1 MADSTAP
8 SIFEL
13 VSQPGVK
20 RDGTDFDSVNWQD
33 AQWVR
38 FQRGRPR
45 KMGGYRELSDQL
57 YGSVRCVN
65 VDSRGGGSSIH
76 TFSQWGIE
84 KLSIDNLGVPST
96 LIDRTP
102 GGYVNSIDYSW
113 QSASMFQSGGAGTPT
128 LIASATP
135 DLDSIAS
142 DTSGPLYK
150 GDITG
155 TAALTA
161 IADGSGDITVSGG
174 CCVLQPFLFIYGSN
188 GLIRNSNPNDISTAT
203 GWTTGGANRASV
215 ANVAGSKVVKGLAM
229 RGGGQSPAGL
239 FWALDALIKV
249 NYVGGTTLWTYDTL
263 SDDISVLSKAGIVEY
278 DNAYFWVGT
287 DRFYVYTGVV
297 QELPNQMNLN
307 WFFDNLNMAQRQ
319 KIWVLKVP
327 RFGEIWWFFPFGTSV
342 ECNAAIIFN
351 VREKTWYDTRISRS
365 AGSPARV
372 YPRPILS
379 SDGVETVAVPYT
391 PVTGMFHYG
400 ETVTGATSL
409 AVGVVEK
416 ATVTQ
421 LNLSGVVG
429 TFINGE
435 TISDGGLDSG
445 TVSAN
450 QFNQQLVK
458 LWDHEYG
465 VDQVGRTGTLA
476 IQSYMESSNMSWAT
490 GAPNTTGQ
498 QGYNFQ
504 MRLLRVEPDFILSGN
519 LNLTVKG
526 RSYAQSSVVDSEVF
540 TITPTTEFVDLREQ
554 RRLLSVKIESNMVGG
569 NFQAGRN
576 LMTNEPGDERG

>member
-1 MADSTAP
+1 
-8 SIFEL
+8 
-13 VSQPGVK
+13 
-20 RDGTDFDSVNWQD
+20 
-33 AQWVR
+33 
-38 FQRGRPR
+38 
-45 KMGGYRELSDQL
+45 
-57 YGSVRCVN
+57 
-65 VDSRGGGSSIH
+65 
-76 TFSQWGIE
+76 
-84 KLSIDNLGVPST
+84 
-96 LIDRTP
+96 
-102 GGYVNSIDYSW
+102 
-113 QSASMFQSGGAGTPT
+113 
-128 LIASATP
+128 
-135 DLDSIAS
+135 
-142 DTSGPLYK
+142 
-150 GDITG
+150 
-155 TAALTA
+155 
-161 IADGSGDITVSGG
+161 
-174 CCVLQPFLFIYGSN
+174 
-188 GLIRNSNPNDISTAT
+188 
-203 GWTTGGANRASV
+203 
-215 ANVAGSKVVKGLAM
+215 
-229 RGGGQSPAGL
+229 
-239 FWALDALIKV
+239 
-249 NYVGGTTLWTYDTL
+249 
-263 SDDISVLSKAGIVEY
+263 
-278 DNAYFWVGT
+278 
-287 DRFYVYTGVV
+287 
-297 QELPNQMNLN
+297 
-307 WFFDNLNMAQRQ
+307 
-319 KIWVLKVP
+319 
-327 RFGEIWWFFPFGTSV
+327 
-342 ECNAAIIFN
+342 
-351 VREKTWYDTRISRS
+351 
-365 AGSPARV
+365 
-372 YPRPILS
+372 
-379 SDGVETVAVPYT
+379 VPYT